1 METALS
7 MPLFDFDNEW
17 SWDEFIHALPAQIP
31 FIGSWYNRYHG
42 EWNPLAQYWNMSE
55 EDLAAAFFVSAA
67 GGKTLA
73 FLELFEGYRII
84 QFASRL
90 PLGPVAGA
98 LAGRYVLEQG
108 GFYEDTAEM
117 REAHLA
123 QAHSM
128 WEILGWFIQTR

>member
-1 METALS
+1 
-7 MPLFDFDNEW
+7 MPLFDFDNQW
-17 SWDEFIHALPAQIP
+17 SWDEFIHALPGQIP
-31 FIGSWYNRYHG
+31 FLGTWWNRAHG

-98 LAGRYVLEQG
+98 LAGRYVFERG
-108 GFYEDTAEM
+108 GAYDVFSEHKDRTDAS
-117 REAHLA
+117 AA
-123 QAHSM
+123 QSARNL
-128 WEILGWFIQTR
+128 WEIFGWFIQTR